1 MGYTEFRTKT
11 KTYWYRRVVP
21 ARLRGHVPAVAGFP
35 DNATR
40 TEFNKNLKV
49 SDKAAASRAASKIDL
64 LVQEALIAA
73 EARIKP
79 LQLQGSLKPV
89 SGSATPP
96 DAQPLTPTLAFAALE
111 RWEEAE
117 IKRSEIDAFNS
128 ELGIDVSESAM
139 VRSRTIYELGS
150 RSGVNWWTRIEGFDE
165 KLTAVLLAADMDVIP
180 THPAIGKLRVNF
192 ADRWMRVMRAQ
203 DLMKMGRWEWTE
215 PSEIP
220 KVPASS
226 VAPMTT
232 VRNENLQ
239 ALTLEA
245 VLASYL
251 QEAESTSRIS
261 PKSKIEFERVFKMFI
276 EFFGAE
282 RLASDVRTG
291 HVREFREFVLTL
303 PARQQKADIGLTPRK
318 IAVKY
323 ATLPNHQKKSWKT
336 AAKYLDFLSAIFG
349 HGLSLE
355 AITTNPVTAAKFK
368 TGRRARE

>member
-1 MGYTEFRTKT
+1 MRIMGYTEFRTKT

-21 ARLRGHVPAVAGFP
+21 ARLRGHVPAVASFP

-150 RSGVNWWTRIEGFDE
+150 RSGVNWWKR
-165 KLTAVLLAADMDVIP
+165 
-180 THPAIGKLRVNF
+180 IGKHPV
-192 ADRWMRVMRAQ
+192 
-203 DLMKMGRWEWTE
+203 
-215 PSEIP
+215 S
-220 KVPASS
+220 
-226 VAPMTT
+226 
-232 VRNENLQ
+232 
-239 ALTLEA
+239 
-245 VLASYL
+245 
-251 QEAESTSRIS
+251 
-261 PKSKIEFERVFKMFI
+261 
-276 EFFGAE
+276 
-282 RLASDVRTG
+282 
-291 HVREFREFVLTL
+291 
-303 PARQQKADIGLTPRK
+303 
-318 IAVKY
+318 
-323 ATLPNHQKKSWKT
+323 T
-336 AAKYLDFLSAIFG
+336 AACPSCSWRPSAAPNLPG
-349 HGLSLE
+349 ALH
-355 AITTNPVTAAKFK
+355 
-368 TGRRARE
+368 R